1 MDWLKNN
8 WIIIV
13 VIAVLAGVG
22 YWFLKGK
29 SAVLS
34 SSSGTALGK
43 TSKGA
48 DYYESDVQ
56 KEMKIIRN
64 DADWYNTVKKKAESS
79 KHNVNDQLRSEA
91 IYMLENHD

>member
-1 MDWLKNN
+1 MDWLKKN

-29 SAVLS
+29 STVLS
-34 SSSGTALGK
+34 SGSGIALGK

-56 KEMKIIRN
+56 KEMKIIRG
-64 DADWYNTVKKKAESS
+64 DADWYKTVKEKAKTTSS
-79 KHNVNDQLRSEA
+79 SVEDQLRANA
-91 IYMLENHD
+91 IYMIENYH